1 MERAVLRA
9 GEAVLFYDPPD
20 PYFEL
25 SNFWPC
31 RSLVVD
37 GVAWPTTEHL
47 YQASKFAD
55 EALRTR
61 VRLLPTPRAAFD
73 FTRDPANAKLVRG
86 DWDDAKVDVMR
97 GALRHKF
104 TQDEALRDLLLATG
118 EAPLVEH
125 SAVDPFWGDG
135 GDGSGRNVLGRLL
148 MDLRQELARE
158 GGAGRRVVTWSCVC
172 STRPGD
178 CLRVAGDH
186 CLLGQ
191 WDPLRAPAMSWVV
204 AAGGAGQKWSL
215 SLRVPEGFSAEYKY
229 VLVDGAGNVVW
240 EQGNNRSALSVSAYI
255 TESTR
260 F

>member
-135 GDGSGRNVLGRLL
+135 GDGSGRNTSAKTRHNV
-148 MDLRQELARE
+148 EEAFNEAVRE
-158 GGAGRRVVTWSCVC
+158 IDRVAPSSSSPAGESKGHRHGAKSAVARRVRRIRQSGC
-172 STRPGD
+172 S
-178 CLRVAGDH
+178 L
-186 CLLGQ
+186 
-191 WDPLRAPAMSWVV
+191 M
-204 AAGGAGQKWSL
+204 
-215 SLRVPEGFSAEYKY
+215 
-229 VLVDGAGNVVW
+229 
-240 EQGNNRSALSVSAYI
+240 
-255 TESTR
+255 
-260 F
+260 